1 MVRPTRDIF
10 AERIRQMLDE
20 LRNQIRE
27 GQLQAGDYLPSEVEL
42 GKAFQLSKESV
53 RRALDE
59 LVAEGLVRK
68 IRRVGNQVTADGGRP
83 IGPEHATG
91 GPSVAASVR
100 DDGGVT
106 AERPNG
112 SGTSVGTD
120 VLTIR
125 LAYYPK
131 MEEEAILSS
140 LIADFERE
148 YPGIRVRLLPASFPH
163 EYAEHGLADA
173 FTISAWD
180 ALKLKDRDPL
190 LGLMGPPPF
199 GETIHP
205 VLGQPFRDGT
215 GRTAAAP
222 FVFSPV
228 MLCYNRDHFQSC
240 GIEEPNDGWTWY
252 TLLKNARLLARSL
265 DVWGFA
271 VHIQSLNRWPV
282 FLLQN
287 GFRFRPADDTPASE
301 DPALWESL
309 RVARDLIHQQ
319 RRSQPLLTENDADI
333 ERWFK
338 EGKAS
343 MIMTTYYGMNRLRD
357 AEIRYGVAALPSLRT
372 SDTLL
377 LVTGL
382 AVNRNTPHPEAAG
395 ELIRYL
401 CGEKAQMR
409 IRRQTVT
416 LPVHPRALA
425 LRDGL
430 LGNRPEGEE
439 AFADCWPRC
448 RLYDDLNLGAG
459 VLEAIREELK
469 GYWSRLEDEAEA
481 SERLEPLFGPY
492 A

>member
-1 MVRPTRDIF
+1 MVRPTKQLF
-10 AERIRQMLDE
+10 TERIRLLLDG

-27 GQLQAGDYLPSEVEL
+27 GKLQEGDYLPSEVEL
-42 GKAFQLSKESV
+42 GKVFRLSKESV

-59 LVAEGLVRK
+59 LVAEGLIRK
-68 IRRVGNQVTADGGRP
+68 IRRVGNQVTAAGSP
-83 IGPEHATG
+83 IGQGQKPGADASSSNRKDGDPSGE
-91 GPSVAASVR
+91 GPPGAVAAS
-100 DDGGVT
+100 GET
-106 AERPNG
+106 WI
-112 SGTSVGTD
+112 
-120 VLTIR
+120 TIR

-131 MEEEAILSS
+131 MDEEAILPS
-140 LIADFERE
+140 LVSDFERE
-148 YPGIRVRLLPASFPH
+148 HPGIRVQLLPSSFPH
-163 EYAEHGLADA
+163 EYAEHGMADV
-173 FTISAWD
+173 FTVSAWD

-190 LGLMGPPPF
+190 LGLMGQPPLA
-199 GETIHP
+199 ETIHP
-205 VLGQPFRDGT
+205 MLAKPFRDSA

-222 FVFSPV
+222 FVYSPV
-228 MLCYNRDHFQSC
+228 MLCYNRDHFQTC
-240 GIEEPNDGWTWY
+240 GLEEPDDGWTWY
-252 TLLKNARLLARSL
+252 TLLKHARTLARRL

-287 GFRFRPADDTPASE
+287 GFRFRLADDTRASE

-319 RRSQPLLTENDADI
+319 RRSQPLLTESDADI

-338 EGKAS
+338 EGRAS

-357 AEIRYGVAALPSLRT
+357 AGIRYGVAALPSLRT

-382 AVNRNTPHPEAAG
+382 AVTRTTQHPEAS
-395 ELIRYL
+395 LKLVRYL
-401 CGEKAQMR
+401 CGEKAQSR

-416 LPVHPRALA
+416 LPVHPRAA
-425 LRDGL
+425 SLRDGL
-430 LGNRPEGEE
+430 AGNRPEGEE
-439 AFADCWPRC
+439 VFAECWSRC

-481 SERLEPLFGPY
+481 SERLEQLFGSY
-492 A
+492 S